1 MLCGALRTKERQII
15 IALSAL
21 IILVAGIFA
30 FNGYVTTKK
39 YEEQAVMAEKYL
51 KAGNYEQ
58 AAEAY
63 LKAMSMK
70 NSDKEL
76 LSIGLAEAYSGMNQY
91 DKALEALRSCYQKT
105 GGNKVK
111 EEIEEVTVQKTDYEF
126 NQSVSRADIYF
137 TNGEYEKAIIE
148 YENAKKIKSKESISY
163 ERIAEAYI
171 ALGNYNQ
178 AREEVMEGQSLTQS
192 EKLNQTLTEVEG
204 YLLKA
209 RYDEI
214 ISAASEYIYQENYE
228 DAIKKFNEAITLL
241 PKEESAYNRLAEVY
255 IVIGKY
261 DRAITI
267 LEGALKN
274 IQSSSLEE
282 ILDRATTLRDERD
295 ERRRILEKLMAA
307 VSDADT
313 KKIVELMQ
321 NTFFT
326 MKIAGKEPVY
336 YSTSGEGAIST
347 GNGLLIID
355 GKTVY
360 AGSFKEGM
368 KNGVGVLFVRK
379 DGKENSGWYCYE
391 GAWSNDLPNGMGKL
405 TEETLETDDQ
415 GVALVSRVITEG
427 TYYNGTEDDSMTKR
441 FYLNETEEGSIR
453 YQANNGKLKPYL
465 GEDGNPVASGKPGQ
479 YVIAEWY
486 KKGAPTGEYY
496 SIKNNTRWGV
506 PLYIKK

>member
-1 MLCGALRTKERQII
+1 MLCGALRTKERHII

-30 FNGYVTTKK
+30 FNGYVTKK
-39 YEEQAVMAEKYL
+39 KQEEQAVMAEKYL

-126 NQSVSRADIYF
+126 NQSISRADIYF
-137 TNGEYEKAIIE
+137 TNKEYEKAITE

-178 AREEVMEGQSLTQS
+178 AKEEVMEGLSLTQS
-192 EKLNQTLTEVEG
+192 GKLNQTLTEVEG

-209 RYDEI
+209 KYDEI
-214 ISAASEYIYQENYE
+214 INAASEYIYQENYE
-228 DAIKKFNEAITLL
+228 DAIKKFNEAIALL
-241 PKEESAYNRLAEVY
+241 PRDESAYNRLAEMY

-274 IQSSSLEE
+274 IQSNTLEE

-295 ERRRILEKLMAA
+295 ERRRILEKLTTA

-313 KKIVELMQ
+313 EKIQELME

-326 MKIAGKEPVY
+326 MKIAGAEPVY
-336 YSTSGEGAIST
+336 YSTSGEGTIT
-347 GNGLLIID
+347 NGNGLLIID

-360 AGSFKEGM
+360 AGGFKEGM
-368 KNGVGVLFVRK
+368 KNGVGVLFVMK
-379 DGKENSGWYCYE
+379 GDKENSGWYCYE
-391 GAWSNDLPNGMGKL
+391 GEWSNDLPNGMGKL
-405 TEETLETDDQ
+405 TEETPQTDTQ
-415 GVALVSRVITEG
+415 GNRVRRVITEG
-427 TYYNGTEDDSMTKR
+427 TYYNGTEDDNMTKH
-441 FYLNETEEGSIR
+441 FYLDGVEEGSIR
-453 YQANNGKLKPYL
+453 YQVNNGKPKPYL
-465 GEDGNPVASGKPGQ
+465 GEEGVPVASENPGQ

-486 KKGAPTGEYY
+486 QKGEPTGKYY
-496 SIKNNTRWGV
+496 SIKNNTLWGV
-506 PLYIKK
+506 LLYLKK